1 MKVDTKF
8 CTIPAPHTVIH
19 LKLDSGERLPCLV
32 DSETWIPARVATRWA
47 VRYRRYRVQSSTL
60 ANNLRALRQVYN
72 WAKTVGNFNLDDFL
86 TTGGILDAR
95 QIESLAFYL
104 RTGGEAIVA
113 GIILPTGSSQQ
124 PERFPS
130 PSTFD
135 HQLAVAEDFLIW
147 ALDSANRGGT
157 SSLTLEQLYAHR
169 IRLSEIFRSLRVGAA
184 QSRRKEPLTDEA
196 VKRIREVIAPE
207 TDQQGR
213 LLTNDKGSLLFA
225 SSRFSKG
232 TELRNWL
239 MFETALELG
248 LRRGELLKLRLD
260 SLPRGNNDGVRI
272 LRLPDDKADS
282 RLNEP
287 SVKTAERVIPA
298 SRRLLMA
305 FRAYLTA
312 PQPQGRVS
320 GKSPYVFVTNGGE
333 PISLDAA
340 NDIIQSISRLSGV
353 SLSWHSL
360 RHTWA
365 ERMGDLLADKP
376 NGPDQLKYLGGW
388 TNSQSPNRYIQN
400 AIAKQAA
407 ATLRKHQ
414 EEIYN
419 LGERQ
424 DESTDAAILV

>member
-1 MKVDTKF
+1 MDTSF
-8 CTIPAPHTVIH
+8 RSAPTPYRVIH

-32 DSETWIPARVATRWA
+32 ESETWIPARVATRWA

-60 ANNLRALRQVYN
+60 ANNLRTLCQVYN
-72 WAKTVGNFNLDDFL
+72 WAETVGNLNLDDFL
-86 TTGGILDAR
+86 TTGGLLDAR
-95 QIESLAFYL
+95 QIESLAFYF
-104 RTGGEAIVA
+104 RTGGQKVVA
-113 GIILPTGSSQQ
+113 GIIVPADSDQQ

-135 HQLAVAEDFLIW
+135 YQLAIAEDFLNW
-147 ALDSANRGGT
+147 ALDSANRGGRT
-157 SSLTLEQLYAHR
+157 NLTLEQLYAQR
-169 IRLSEIFRSLRVGAA
+169 ARLSEIFRSLRVGAA
-184 QSRRKEPLTDEA
+184 ESRRKAPLTEDEI
-196 VKRIREVIAPE
+196 RIIREVIAPE
-207 TDQQGR
+207 RNEQGGFLTDS
-213 LLTNDKGSLLFA
+213 KSCLLFS
-225 SSRFSKG
+225 SSRFSIE
-232 TELRNWL
+232 TRLRNWL

-260 SLPRGNNDGVRI
+260 SLPRGNDDGVRI

-282 RLNEP
+282 RSNEP

-312 PQPQGRVS
+312 PQPQRRLS
-320 GKSPYVFVTNGGE
+320 GKSPYLFVTSEGE
-333 PISLDAA
+333 PVSLDTA

-365 ERMGDLLADKP
+365 ETMAELLADSP

-388 TNSQSPNRYIQN
+388 TNSQSPSLYIQN
-400 AIAKQAA
+400 AIAKQATA
-407 ATLRKHQ
+407 ALRKYQ
-414 EEIYN
+414 EEIYK
-419 LGERQ
+419 LGEQ
-424 DESTDAAILV
+424 DESTETTVLF

>member
-1 MKVDTKF
+1 M
-8 CTIPAPHTVIH
+8 
-19 LKLDSGERLPCLV
+19 
-32 DSETWIPARVATRWA
+32 
-47 VRYRRYRVQSSTL
+47 
-60 ANNLRALRQVYN
+60 NNLRALCQVYN
-72 WAKTVGNFNLDDFL
+72 WAETVGNFNLDDFL
-86 TTGGILDAR
+86 TTGGLLDAR

-104 RTGGEAIVA
+104 RTGGQKVVA
-113 GIILPTGSSQQ
+113 GIIVPADSDQQ
-124 PERFPS
+124 PEGFPS

-135 HQLAVAEDFLIW
+135 YQLAVAEDFLNW
-147 ALDSANRGGT
+147 ALDSANRGGR
-157 SSLTLEQLYAHR
+157 SNLTLEQLYAQR
-169 IRLSEIFRSLRVGAA
+169 ARLSEIFRSLRIGAA
-184 QSRRKEPLTDEA
+184 ESRRKAPLTKDEI
-196 VKRIREVIAPE
+196 RIIREAIAPE
-207 TDQQGR
+207 TDDHGGF
-213 LLTNDKGSLLFA
+213 LTDSKGCLLFS
-225 SSRFSKG
+225 SSRFSKE
-232 TELRNWL
+232 TQLRNWL

-312 PQPQGRVS
+312 PQPQRRIS
-320 GKSPYVFVTNGGE
+320 GKSPYLFVTSEGE
-333 PISLDAA
+333 PVSLDTA

-365 ERMGDLLADKP
+365 ETMAELLSDRP
-376 NGPDQLKYLGGW
+376 NGLDQLKYLGGW
-388 TNSQSPNRYIQN
+388 TNSQSPSRYIQN
-400 AIAKQAA
+400 AIAKQATA
-407 ATLRKHQ
+407 ALRKYQ

-419 LGERQ
+419 LGEQQ
-424 DESTDAAILV
+424 DESTETAVLF

>member
-1 MKVDTKF
+1 VDTRF
-8 CTIPAPHTVIH
+8 RTVSAPYTIIH

-32 DSETWIPARVATRWA
+32 ESETWIPARVATRWA

-60 ANNLRALRQVYN
+60 ANNLRTLRQVYN
-72 WAKTVGNFNLDDFL
+72 WAETVGNLNLDDFL

-104 RTGGEAIVA
+104 RTGGKATFA
-113 GIILPTGSSQQ
+113 GIIIPADSDQQ
-124 PERFPS
+124 PEGFPS

-135 HQLAVAEDFLIW
+135 HQLAVAEDFLTW
-147 ALDSANRGGT
+147 ALDSANRGGR
-157 SSLTLEQLYAHR
+157 SSLTLEQLYTHR
-169 IRLSEIFRSLRVGAA
+169 IRFSEIFRSLRIGAA
-184 QSRRKEPLTDEA
+184 QSRRKEPLTDDA
-196 VKRIREVIAPE
+196 VKRIREAIAPE
-207 TDQQGR
+207 TGQQGR
-213 LLTNDKGSLLFA
+213 FLTNDKGCLLF
-225 SSRFSKG
+225 SSGRFSKE
-232 TELRNWL
+232 TQLRNWL
-239 MFETALELG
+239 MFETAVDLG

-282 RLNEP
+282 RSNEP

-320 GKSPYVFVTNGGE
+320 GKSPYVFVTSNGE
-333 PISLDAA
+333 PVSLDAA

-365 ERMGDLLADKP
+365 ERMADLLADKP
-376 NGPDQLKYLGGW
+376 NGADQLKYLGGW
-388 TNSQSPNRYIQN
+388 TNSQSSNRYIQN

-419 LGERQ
+419 LGKRQ
-424 DESTDAAILV
+424 NESTDAAISI

>member
-1 MKVDTKF
+1 MDTRF
-8 CTIPAPHTVIH
+8 RTVSAPYTIIH

-32 DSETWIPARVATRWA
+32 ECETWIPARVATRWA

-60 ANNLRALRQVYN
+60 ANNLRTLRQVYN
-72 WAKTVGNFNLDDFL
+72 WAETVGNLSLDDFL

-95 QIESLAFYL
+95 QIESLAIYL
-104 RTGGEAIVA
+104 RTGGESTVA
-113 GIILPTGSSQQ
+113 GIILPAGSDQQ
-124 PERFPS
+124 LEGFPS

-147 ALDSANRGGT
+147 ALDSANRGGS

-169 IRLSEIFRSLRVGAA
+169 IRHSEIFRSLRIGAA
-184 QSRRKEPLTDEA
+184 KSRRKEPLTDDA
-196 VKRIREVIAPE
+196 VKRIREAITPE

-213 LLTNDKGSLLFA
+213 FLTNDKGCLLF
-225 SSRFSKG
+225 SSGKFSKE
-232 TELRNWL
+232 TQLRNWL
-239 MFETALELG
+239 MFETSLDLG

-312 PQPQGRVS
+312 PQPQGRVL
-320 GKSPYVFVTNGGE
+320 GKSPYVFVTSNGE
-333 PISLDAA
+333 PVSLDAA

-365 ERMGDLLADKP
+365 ERMADLLADKP
-376 NGPDQLKYLGGW
+376 NGADQLKYLGGW
-388 TNSQSPNRYIQN
+388 TNSQSSNRYIQN

-419 LGERQ
+419 LGKRQ
-424 DESTDAAILV
+424 NESTDAAISI

>member
-1 MKVDTKF
+1 MDTKF
-8 CTIPAPHTVIH
+8 RNAPIPYTVIH

-32 DSETWIPARVATRWA
+32 DHETWIPARVATRWA

-60 ANNLRALRQVYN
+60 ANNLRTLRQVYN
-72 WAKTVGNFNLDDFL
+72 WAETVGNLNLDDFL
-86 TTGGILDAR
+86 TTGSILDAR

-104 RTGGEAIVA
+104 RTGGEA
-113 GIILPTGSSQQ
+113 T
-124 PERFPS
+124 
-130 PSTFD
+130 
-135 HQLAVAEDFLIW
+135 
-147 ALDSANRGGT
+147 
-157 SSLTLEQLYAHR
+157 
-169 IRLSEIFRSLRVGAA
+169 
-184 QSRRKEPLTDEA
+184 K
-196 VKRIREVIAPE
+196 
-207 TDQQGR
+207 
-213 LLTNDKGSLLFA
+213 
-225 SSRFSKG
+225 
-232 TELRNWL
+232 
-239 MFETALELG
+239 
-248 LRRGELLKLRLD
+248 
-260 SLPRGNNDGVRI
+260 
-272 LRLPDDKADS
+272 
-282 RLNEP
+282 EP

-320 GKSPYVFVTNGGE
+320 GKSPYVFVTSAGE
-333 PISLDAA
+333 PVSLDAA

-365 ERMGDLLADKP
+365 ERMADLLADKP
-376 NGPDQLKYLGGW
+376 NGADQLKYLGGW

-424 DESTDAAILV
+424 DESTDAAISI

>member
-1 MKVDTKF
+1 MDTRF
-8 CTIPAPHTVIH
+8 RTVSAPYTVIH

-32 DSETWIPARVATRWA
+32 ESETWIPARVATRWA

-72 WAKTVGNFNLDDFL
+72 WAETVGNLNLDDFL

-95 QIESLAFYL
+95 QVESLAFFL
-104 RTGGEAIVA
+104 RAGGESTVA
-113 GIILPTGSSQQ
+113 GIILPAGSDQQ
-124 PERFPS
+124 LEGFPS

-147 ALDSANRGGT
+147 ALDSANRGGS

-169 IRLSEIFRSLRVGAA
+169 IRLSEIFGSLRIGAA
-184 QSRRKEPLTDEA
+184 KSRRKEPLTDDA
-196 VKRIREVIAPE
+196 VKRIREAITPE

-213 LLTNDKGSLLFA
+213 FLTNDKGCLLF
-225 SSRFSKG
+225 SSGRFSKE
-232 TELRNWL
+232 TQLRNWL
-239 MFETALELG
+239 MFETSLDLG

-282 RLNEP
+282 RSNEP

-320 GKSPYVFVTNGGE
+320 GKSPYVFVTSDGK
-333 PISLDAA
+333 PVSLDAA

-365 ERMGDLLADKP
+365 ERMADLLADKP
-376 NGPDQLKYLGGW
+376 NGADQLKYLGGW
-388 TNSQSPNRYIQN
+388 TNSQSSNLYIQN

-419 LGERQ
+419 LGKRQ
-424 DESTDAAILV
+424 NESTDAAISI

>member
-1 MKVDTKF
+1 VDTRF
-8 CTIPAPHTVIH
+8 RTVSAPYTIIH

-32 DSETWIPARVATRWA
+32 ECETWIPARVATRWA

-60 ANNLRALRQVYN
+60 ANNLRTLRQVYN
-72 WAKTVGNFNLDDFL
+72 WAETVGNLNLDDFL

-104 RTGGEAIVA
+104 RTGGKATVA
-113 GIILPTGSSQQ
+113 GIILPADSDQQ
-124 PERFPS
+124 PEGFPS

-135 HQLAVAEDFLIW
+135 HQLAVAEDFLTW
-147 ALDSANRGGT
+147 ALDSANRGGR
-157 SSLTLEQLYAHR
+157 SSLTLEQLYTHR
-169 IRLSEIFRSLRVGAA
+169 IRFSEIFRSLRIGAA
-184 QSRRKEPLTDEA
+184 QSRRKEPLTDDA
-196 VKRIREVIAPE
+196 VKRIREAIAPE

-213 LLTNDKGSLLFA
+213 FLTNDKGCLLF
-225 SSRFSKG
+225 SSGRFSKE
-232 TELRNWL
+232 TQLRNWL
-239 MFETALELG
+239 MFETALDLG

-282 RLNEP
+282 RSNEP

-320 GKSPYVFVTNGGE
+320 GKSPYVFVTSNGE
-333 PISLDAA
+333 PVSLDAA

-365 ERMGDLLADKP
+365 ERMADLLADKP
-376 NGPDQLKYLGGW
+376 NGADQLKYLGGW
-388 TNSQSPNRYIQN
+388 TNSQSSNRYIQN

-419 LGERQ
+419 LGKRQ
-424 DESTDAAILV
+424 NESTDAAISI

>member
-1 MKVDTKF
+1 VDTRF
-8 CTIPAPHTVIH
+8 RTVPAPYTIIH

-32 DSETWIPARVATRWA
+32 ESETWIPARVATRWA

-60 ANNLRALRQVYN
+60 DNNLRTLRLIYN
-72 WAKTVGNFNLDDFL
+72 WAETVGNLNLDDFL
-86 TTGGILDAR
+86 ITGGILDAR

-104 RTGGEAIVA
+104 RTGGKATVA
-113 GIILPTGSSQQ
+113 GIILPADSDQHLEG
-124 PERFPS
+124 FPS
-130 PSTFD
+130 SSTFD
-135 HQLAVAEDFLIW
+135 HQLAVSEDFLTW
-147 ALDSANRGGT
+147 ALDSANRGGR
-157 SSLTLEQLYAHR
+157 SNLTLEQLYIHR
-169 IRLSEIFRSLRVGAA
+169 IRLSEIFRSLRIGATP
-184 QSRRKEPLTDEA
+184 SRRKEPLTDDA
-196 VKRIREVIAPE
+196 VKRIREAIAPE
-207 TDQQGR
+207 TDQQGKF
-213 LLTNDKGSLLFA
+213 LTNDKGCLLFS
-225 SSRFSKG
+225 SSRFSKE
-232 TELRNWL
+232 TQLRNWL
-239 MFETALELG
+239 MFQTALELG

-282 RLNEP
+282 RSNEP

-305 FRAYLTA
+305 FRAYLTV
-312 PQPQGRVS
+312 PLPQGRVS
-320 GKSPYVFVTNGGE
+320 GKSPYVFVTNDGE
-333 PISLDAA
+333 PVSLDAA
-340 NDIIQSISRLSGV
+340 NNIIQSISRLSGV

-365 ERMGDLLADKP
+365 ERMADLLADKP

-407 ATLRKHQ
+407 AILRKHQ

-419 LGERQ
+419 LGELQ
-424 DESTDAAILV
+424 DESTDPAISI

>member
-1 MKVDTKF
+1 VDTRF
-8 CTIPAPHTVIH
+8 RTVSAPYTVIH

-32 DSETWIPARVATRWA
+32 ESETWIPARVATRWA

-72 WAKTVGNFNLDDFL
+72 WAETVGNLNLDDFL

-95 QIESLAFYL
+95 QVESLAFFL
-104 RTGGEAIVA
+104 RAGGESTVA
-113 GIILPTGSSQQ
+113 GIILPAGSDQQ
-124 PERFPS
+124 MEGFPS

-147 ALDSANRGGT
+147 ALDSANRGGS
-157 SSLTLEQLYAHR
+157 SSLTIEKLYAHR
-169 IRLSEIFRSLRVGAA
+169 IRLSEIFRSLRIGAA
-184 QSRRKEPLTDEA
+184 QSRRKEPLTDDA
-196 VKRIREVIAPE
+196 VKRIREAITPE

-213 LLTNDKGSLLFA
+213 FLTNDKGCLLF
-225 SSRFSKG
+225 SSGKFSKE
-232 TELRNWL
+232 TQLRNWL
-239 MFETALELG
+239 MFETSLDLG

-282 RLNEP
+282 RSNEP

-320 GKSPYVFVTNGGE
+320 GKSPYVFVTSNGE
-333 PISLDAA
+333 PVSLDAA
-340 NDIIQSISRLSGV
+340 NDIIQSIGRLSGV

-365 ERMGDLLADKP
+365 ERMADLLADKP
-376 NGPDQLKYLGGW
+376 NGADQLKYLGGW
-388 TNSQSPNRYIQN
+388 TNSQSSNRYIQN

-419 LGERQ
+419 LGKRQ
-424 DESTDAAILV
+424 NESTDAAISI